1 MVGCG
6 RSFINNRSVG
16 RFYFYKVIL
25 VCKMYGVGLL
35 SLIRTEAKCL
45 PAVKDAIGGFYWHNW
60 GCY

>member
-1 MVGCG
+1 MAGCG

-45 PAVKDAIGGFYWHNW
+45 PAVKDAIGGFY
-60 GCY
+60 

>member
-1 MVGCG
+1 MAGCG

-25 VCKMYGVGLL
+25 VCKMYDVGLL
-35 SLIRTEAKCL
+35 SFIRTKCL